1 MFLTRRFFL
10 LLGVS
15 IIVIACGTL
24 HALIFWAGCAMA
36 AAVFATAFIE
46 RQRLYAKTTGI
57 EAERT
62 VAERLS
68 NGDDN
73 EVTIKLR
80 SSYPFITDVEVIDE
94 IPFIFQVRNF
104 SRRVRLMPG
113 EQTTIS
119 YTLCPKERGSYGFG
133 YIRVFA
139 TTTWGI
145 VQRRFTLGESKEV
158 KVYPSY
164 LMLNKYELAT
174 LRTNTETGNKRIRR
188 IGNATEFAQI
198 KDYVPDDDYRKI
210 NWKASARRHQLMVNV
225 YEDERAQH
233 IYNVID
239 TGRVMQQTFQGM
251 TLLDHAINASLVL
264 SHIALRKDDNVGLA
278 TFNNKPGTFLASARR
293 QAQMSNILETLYNI
307 HTEFQE
313 SDFAALSSHI
323 LNFIRKRSLIILYTN
338 FFSVN
343 ALRRQLPYLRQISK
357 HHRLL
362 IVFFEDNE
370 QNEYMK
376 STAGN
381 VEEYFRHVMAEKNAF
396 ERRSIITLLQQNG
409 ILALLTEPQKLNVDV
424 LNKYIDI
431 KTRNMI

>member
-1 MFLTRRFFL
+1 MFLTRRFFIL
-10 LLGVS
+10 FTVAV
-15 IIVIACGTL
+15 IVTGCGILTW
-24 HALIFWAGCAMA
+24 AVFIAGCGLMVALLI
-36 AAVFATAFIE
+36 ATIIDY
-46 RQRLYAKTTGI
+46 RRLFNKSSSV
-57 EAERT
+57 EAERI
-62 VAERLS
+62 VADRLS

-73 EVTIKLR
+73 EVTIHLR
-80 SSYPFITDVEVIDE
+80 STYPFTIRAEVIDE
-94 IPFIFQVRNF
+94 IPAIFQIRDF
-104 SRRVRLMPG
+104 SRQMTLQPNLPD
-113 EQTTIS
+113 S
-119 YTLCPKERGSYGFG
+119 FYYTLCPKERGNYGFG
-133 YIRVFA
+133 HIRVFA
-139 TTTWGI
+139 SSHMGI
-145 VQRRFTLGESKEV
+145 VQRRFTLGEPNYV

-164 LMLNKYELAT
+164 LQLSKYELAT
-174 LRTNTETGNKRIRR
+174 LRSNTETGNKRIRR

-239 TGRVMQQTFQGM
+239 TGRVMQQSFKGM

-264 SHIALRKDDNVGLA
+264 SHIALKKDDNVGLA
-278 TFNNKPGTFLASARR
+278 TFNNKPGSFLPSAHR
-293 QAQMSNILETLYNI
+293 QQQMTNILETLYGI

-313 SDFAALSSHI
+313 SDYAALSTH
-323 LNFIRKRSLIILYTN
+323 LLKFIHKRSLIILYTN
-338 FFSVN
+338 FFSIN
-343 ALRRQLPYLRQISK
+343 ALRRQLPYLKQISK

-370 QNEYMK
+370 QNDYMR
-376 STAGN
+376 STPDT
-381 VEEYFRHVMAEKNAF
+381 VEEYFRHVVAEKNAL

-409 ILALLTEPQKLNVDV
+409 ILALLTEPEHLTVDV

>member
-10 LLGVS
+10 LLGIS
-15 IIVIACGTL
+15 IIVVACGAL
-24 HALIFWAGCAMA
+24 HTGIFIAGCVMTVAVFAA
-36 AAVFATAFIE
+36 AAVE
-46 RQRLYAKTTGI
+46 RQRLYAKVRGV
-57 EAERT
+57 EAERI
-62 VAERLS
+62 VADRLS

-73 EVTIKLR
+73 EVEVKLR
-80 SSYPFITDVEVIDE
+80 SSYPFMVDAEVIDE
-94 IPFIFQVRNF
+94 MPVIFQVRDF
-104 SRRVRLMPG
+104 SRRLRLAPG
-113 EQTTIS
+113 DSASIS
-119 YTLCPKERGSYGFG
+119 YVLRPKERGSYGFG
-133 YIRVFA
+133 RIRVFA
-139 TTTWGI
+139 TTAWGL
-145 VQRRFTLGESKEV
+145 VQRRFTLAESKEV

-164 LMLNKYELAT
+164 LQLNKYELTT

-233 IYNVID
+233 VYNVID

-278 TFNNKPGTFLASARR
+278 TFNNKPGAFLASARR
-293 QAQMSNILETLYNI
+293 QTQMTNILETLYNI

-313 SDFAALSSHI
+313 SDFAALSTHI
-323 LNFIRKRSLIILYTN
+323 LKFIRKRSLIILYTN
-338 FFSVN
+338 FFSIN

-370 QNEYMK
+370 QNDYIK
-376 STAGN
+376 SAPES
-381 VEEYFRHVMAEKNAF
+381 VEEYFRHVVAEKNAM

-409 ILALLTEPQKLNVDV
+409 ILALLTEPQHLTVDV

-431 KTRNMI
+431 KMRNMI